1 MNSIDI
7 YFGLFGIVFLV
18 LGLRG
23 GILSAVLSIISL
35 YFSLTIASNFA
46 SDVTE
51 LLSKVG
57 LLNNELSKI
66 IIILTIFI
74 ILTVIFE
81 FIFWILKKII
91 TVIILGPFDK
101 IGGAILGFLRGL
113 IVGYIFLMIVGVF
126 PPLKHYEKEI
136 KSSRLSELTNYIMN
150 ITLPHAETITKK
162 ITESISIQMPEI
174 KKEIKIPYIKEI
186 KDVTSK
192 TSKNTNKIKRVTP

>member
-1 MNSIDI
+1 
-7 YFGLFGIVFLV
+7 
-18 LGLRG
+18 
-23 GILSAVLSIISL
+23 
-35 YFSLTIASNFA
+35 
-46 SDVTE
+46 
-51 LLSKVG
+51 
-57 LLNNELSKI
+57 
-66 IIILTIFI
+66 
-74 ILTVIFE
+74 
-81 FIFWILKKII
+81 
-91 TVIILGPFDK
+91 
-101 IGGAILGFLRGL
+101 
-113 IVGYIFLMIVGVF
+113 MIVGVF